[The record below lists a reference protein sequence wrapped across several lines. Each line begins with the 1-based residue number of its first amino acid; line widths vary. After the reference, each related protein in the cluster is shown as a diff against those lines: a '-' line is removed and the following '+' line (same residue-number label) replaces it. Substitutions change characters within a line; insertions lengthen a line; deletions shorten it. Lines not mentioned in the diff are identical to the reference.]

1 MAKEATVSAA
11 NEFQERPGEIRLA
24 VDPAVAADDARI
36 VFVGRI
42 RTPWATRRDCPKN
55 PREAR
60 ERGKTATIEVD
71 EPFRPGLEGLAGF
84 SHVILLY
91 WMHEGQRDLVVQAPK
106 HLSAPRGVFALR
118 SPARPNPIALSVVRL
133 IAVDAAA
140 GTLTIDAIDCIDGTA
155 LVDIKPYLPSVD
167 AVPSAV
173 VP

>member
-1 MAKEATVSAA
+1 MEKERSASRD
-11 NEFQERPGEIRLA
+11 FDQRPGEIRLDF
-24 VDPAVAADDARI
+24 DPATAADDARI
-36 VFVGRI
+36 VFIGRI

-60 ERGKTATIEVD
+60 ERGQTATVEID
-71 EPFRPGLEGLAGF
+71 APFGPGLEGLARF
-84 SHVILLY
+84 SHVVLLY
-91 WMHEGQRDLVVQAPK
+91 WMHEARRDLIVQHPK
-106 HLSAPRGVFALR
+106 HLAQPRGVFALR

-133 IAVDAAA
+133 IAVDATA

-155 LVDIKPYLPSVD
+155 LVDLKPYLPSVD